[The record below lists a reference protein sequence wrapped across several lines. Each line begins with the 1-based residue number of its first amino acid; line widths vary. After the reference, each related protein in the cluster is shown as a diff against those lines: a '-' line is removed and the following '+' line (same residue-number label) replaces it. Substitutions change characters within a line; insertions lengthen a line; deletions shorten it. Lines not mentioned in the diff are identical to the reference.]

1 MCAGIIAG
9 GNNEKCGMGV
19 AFGAKISSKSDYM
32 YTIAPLF
39 DT

>member
-9 GNNEKCGMGV
+9 GKNTCGIGV

-32 YTIAPLF
+32 
-39 DT
+39 